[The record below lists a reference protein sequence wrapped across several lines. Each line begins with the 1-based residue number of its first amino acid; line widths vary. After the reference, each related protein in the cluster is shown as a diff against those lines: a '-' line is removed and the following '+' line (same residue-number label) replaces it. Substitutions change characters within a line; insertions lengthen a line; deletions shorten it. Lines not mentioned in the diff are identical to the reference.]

1 MWMVQG
7 NPWVMKIII
16 KNESNKEMLLE
27 NNDIE
32 IFAYFI
38 TGEELLQ
45 VSTTPER
52 VKDMSI

>member
-16 KNESNKEMLLE
+16 KNEGNKEMLLE

-45 VSTTPER
+45 ISTTPER